1 MALSR
6 PRLESYRNPAWETI
20 IVQHEALT
28 TKVYFAGG
36 PREAPG
42 GKVFIELHFMLRN
55 SASGLEIG
63 PHGQLS
69 DGF

>member
-1 MALSR
+1 MFS
-6 PRLESYRNPAWETI
+6 RLESYRNPAWETI
-20 IVQHEALT
+20 IVQPEVLT
-28 TKVYFAGG
+28 TKVYFVGG

-42 GKVFIELHFMLRN
+42 GKVFIELYFRLRN

-63 PHGQLS
+63 PLGQIS